1 MNIRWIPNRVLLVTF
16 LAMSGV
22 VYGEGGQQCQPET
35 VVFFCNGVW
44 NDAEDADESRRFL
57 QDVLDIHISG
67 TNLDGTI
74 TYKLAH
80 NPSNGYLE
88 DLLETFEQDLQT
100 SYSLFWDYLAEWDAM
115 PDFLQDKIIAI
126 AKEVDT
132 AVVSA
137 NPSVQ
142 DHITLY
148 NTYLS
153 EGKMVVLVA
162 HSQGNLYGNI
172 AYLGIDPQYIDGF
185 GMVSVAN
192 PDSSVAGG
200 GPYTTIDED
209 FIIGSIPLALLP
221 NLDNFFGPL
230 NWGDVWGGHSFIKSY
245 MAPGRKAETKILN
258 DVVTMINELRAKNA
272 STEAIEIVNTYNI
285 LGVICGNPGTTLVT
299 IPQDACITEISTY
312 HWCDGGQ
319 PAGTHSLYNINTGIT
334 YGPFSGTIDFR
345 FWVSYPN
352 TYVPAGNYEVIDSEP
367 STWSHTNSGGFVLI
381 KGILCY

>member
-100 SYSLFWDYLAEWDAM
+100 NYSLFWNYLAEWDIM

-126 AKEVDT
+126 ANEVDA

-142 DHITLY
+142 EHIALY
-148 NTYLS
+148 NQYLS

-172 AYLGIDPQYIDGF
+172 AYRGIAPQYIDGF

>member
-1 MNIRWIPNRVLLVTF
+1 MNIRWISHRVLLVTF

-35 VVFFCNGVW
+35 VVFFGNGVW
-44 NDAEDADESRRFL
+44 NDAEDANESRRKL
-57 QDVLDIHISG
+57 ETHLNTHISG

-100 SYSLFWDYLAEWDAM
+100 SYSLFWNYLAEWDTM

-126 AKEVDT
+126 AKEVDAT
-132 AVVSA
+132 VVSA

-142 DHITLY
+142 EHIGRY

-172 AYLGIDPQYIDGF
+172 AHLGIAPQYIDGF

-192 PDSSVAGG
+192 PDSYVAGG
-200 GPYTTIDED
+200 GLYTTIDEYL
-209 FIIGSIPLALLP
+209 IGSIPLALLP

-230 NWGDVWGGHSFIKSY
+230 NWGDVWGGHSFIKS
-245 MAPGRKAETKILN
+245 
-258 DVVTMINELRAKNA
+258 
-272 STEAIEIVNTYNI
+272 
-285 LGVICGNPGTTLVT
+285 
-299 IPQDACITEISTY
+299 
-312 HWCDGGQ
+312 
-319 PAGTHSLYNINTGIT
+319 
-334 YGPFSGTIDFR
+334 
-345 FWVSYPN
+345 
-352 TYVPAGNYEVIDSEP
+352 
-367 STWSHTNSGGFVLI
+367 
-381 KGILCY
+381 

>member
-1 MNIRWIPNRVLLVTF
+1 MKIRWIFTLLPFVTF

-22 VYGEGGQQCQPET
+22 VYGEGEQQCQPGV
-35 VVFFCNGVW
+35 VVFFGNGVW
-44 NDAEDADESRRFL
+44 NDVEDADESSSL
-57 QDVLDIHISG
+57 LEELLEAHVSG
-67 TNLDGTI
+67 TNLDGII
-74 TYKLAH
+74 TYKLAY
-80 NPSNGYLE
+80 NPSEGALK

-100 SYSLFWDYLAEWDAM
+100 NYSLFWNYLAEWDLM
-115 PDFLQDKIIAI
+115 PDFLQDKILAI
-126 AKEVDT
+126 AKEVDA
-132 AVVSA
+132 AVVNA

-142 DHITLY
+142 EHIALY
-148 NTYLS
+148 NRYLS

-245 MAPGRKAETKILN
+245 MAPGHNAETKILN
-258 DVVTMINELRAKNA
+258 DVVTMINKLMASNA
-272 STEAIEIVNTYNI
+272 STEAVEIVHTYNL

-299 IPQDACITEISTY
+299 IPQDAYITEIRTY
-312 HWCDGGQ
+312 HWCDEGQ
-319 PAGTHSLYNINTGIT
+319 PAGTHSLYNNNLFIM
-334 YGPFSGTIDFR
+334 YGPFSGTTDFR
-345 FWVSYPN
+345 DWVSYPN
-352 TYVPAGNYEVIDSEP
+352 TYLSAGNYEVIDSEP
-367 STWSHTNSGGFVLI
+367 NTWSHTYSGGFVII
-381 KGILCY
+381 KGIVCY

>member
-1 MNIRWIPNRVLLVTF
+1 MNIRRISHRVLLVTF

-22 VYGEGGQQCQPET
+22 VYGEGDQQCQPEV
-35 VVFFCNGVW
+35 VVFFGNGVW
-44 NDAEDADESRRFL
+44 NDVEDAEESKELLLNR
-57 QDVLDIHISG
+57 VNAHISG
-67 TNLDGTI
+67 TSLDGTI
-74 TYKLAH
+74 TYGLAY
-80 NPSNGYLE
+80 NPSEGALK
-88 DLLETFEQDLQT
+88 DLLETLEQDLQT
-100 SYSLFWDYLAEWDAM
+100 NYSLFWNYLAEWDTM
-115 PDFLQDKIIAI
+115 PDFLQDRIIEI
-126 AKEVDT
+126 ANEVDA

-148 NTYLS
+148 NKYLS
-153 EGKMVVLVA
+153 EGKMAVLVA

-172 AYLGIDPQYIDGF
+172 AYLGIDPHYIDGF

-192 PDSSVAGG
+192 PDSSVAGR
-200 GPYTTIDED
+200 GPYTTIHED
-209 FIIGSIPLALLP
+209 IIIGSILSALPP

-245 MAPGRKAETKILN
+245 MASGYKAETKILN
-258 DVVTMINELRAKNA
+258 DVVSMINELGAKNA
-272 STEAIEIVNTYNI
+272 STEAIEIVNTYNL

-312 HWCDGGQ
+312 HWCDKGQ
-319 PAGTHSLYNINTGIT
+319 PAGTHSLYNINTGVT

-367 STWSHTNSGGFVLI
+367 STWSHTNNGGFVLI
-381 KGILCY
+381 KGMLCY

>member
-80 NPSNGYLE
+80 NPSDGYLE

-245 MAPGRKAETKILN
+245 MASGHEAETKILN
-258 DVVTMINELRAKNA
+258 DVVVMINELRAKNA

>member
-1 MNIRWIPNRVLLVTF
+1 MNIRWIPNRVLLVIF

-35 VVFFCNGVW
+35 VVFFGNGVW

-57 QDVLDIHISG
+57 QDVLEIHISG

-80 NPSNGYLE
+80 NPSDGYLE

-100 SYSLFWDYLAEWDAM
+100 DYSLFWNYLAEWDTM

-126 AKEVDT
+126 ANEVDA

-137 NPSVQ
+137 NSSVQ
-142 DHITLY
+142 EHITLY
-148 NTYLS
+148 NRYLS
-153 EGKMVVLVA
+153 EGKLVVLVP

-172 AYLGIDPQYIDGF
+172 AYLGINPQHSDGF

-192 PDSSVAGG
+192 PDGYVAGG

-209 FIIGSIPLALLP
+209 LIIGSIPLALLP

-230 NWGDVWGGHSFIKSY
+230 NWGDIWGGHSFIKSY
-245 MAPGRKAETKILN
+245 MASGYKAETKILN
-258 DVVTMINELRAKNA
+258 DVVTMINKLMTSNA
-272 STEAIEIVNTYNI
+272 STEAVVIVNTYNI
-285 LGVICGNPGTTLVT
+285 LDVVCGDPGTTLVT
-299 IPQDACITEISTY
+299 IPQDAYITEISTY
-312 HWCDGGQ
+312 HWCDKGQ
-319 PAGTHSLYNINTGIT
+319 PAGTHSLYNINTGVT

-367 STWSHTNSGGFVLI
+367 STWSHTNNGGFVLI
-381 KGILCY
+381 KGIVCY

>member
-1 MNIRWIPNRVLLVTF
+1 MNIRWISHRVLLVTF
-16 LAMSGV
+16 LTMSGV
-22 VYGEGGQQCQPET
+22 VYGEGEQQCQPEV
-35 VVFFCNGVW
+35 VVFFGNGVW

-57 QDVLDIHISG
+57 QDVLEIHISG

-74 TYKLAH
+74 TYKLAY

-100 SYSLFWDYLAEWDAM
+100 NYSLFWNYLAEWDTM
-115 PDFLQDKIIAI
+115 PDFLQDRIIEI
-126 AKEVDT
+126 ANEVDA

-142 DHITLY
+142 EHIALY
-148 NTYLS
+148 NQYLS

-172 AYLGIDPQYIDGF
+172 AYLGIDQHYIDGF

-192 PDSSVAGG
+192 PDSSVAGR
-200 GPYTTIDED
+200 GPYTTIHED
-209 FIIGSIPLALLP
+209 IIIGSILSALPP

-245 MAPGRKAETKILN
+245 MASGYKAETKILN
-258 DVVTMINELRAKNA
+258 DVVSMINELGAKNA
-272 STEAIEIVNTYNI
+272 STEAIEIVNTYNL

-312 HWCDGGQ
+312 HWCDKGQ
-319 PAGTHSLYNINTGIT
+319 PAGTHSLYNINTGVT

-367 STWSHTNSGGFVLI
+367 STWSHTNNGGFVLI

>member
-1 MNIRWIPNRVLLVTF
+1 MKIQWIPHIVLLVTF

-22 VYGEGGQQCQPET
+22 AYGEGEQQCQPEV
-35 VVFFCNGVW
+35 VVFFGNGVW
-44 NDAEDADESRRFL
+44 NDAEDADESTSL
-57 QDVLDIHISG
+57 LEECLEAHVSG
-67 TNLDGTI
+67 TNLDGII
-74 TYKLAH
+74 TYELAH
-80 NPSNGYLE
+80 NPSEGYLE

-100 SYSLFWDYLAEWDAM
+100 SYSLFWNYLADWDIM
-115 PDFLQDKIIAI
+115 PDLLQDKIIEI
-126 AKEVDT
+126 ANEVDA

-142 DHITLY
+142 EHIEQY

-153 EGKMVVLVA
+153 EGKTVVLVA

-192 PDSSVAGG
+192 PDSYVADG

-209 FIIGSIPLALLP
+209 FIIGSIPLALPP

-230 NWGDVWGGHSFIKSY
+230 NWGDIWGGHSFIKSY
-245 MAPGRKAETKILN
+245 MASGHEAETKILN

>member
-1 MNIRWIPNRVLLVTF
+1 MKAGDYCKIGL
-16 LAMSGV
+16 
-22 VYGEGGQQCQPET
+22 ET
-35 VVFFCNGVW
+35 
-44 NDAEDADESRRFL
+44 
-57 QDVLDIHISG
+57 HISG

-74 TYKLAH
+74 TYELAY
-80 NPSNGYLE
+80 NPSEGYLE

-100 SYSLFWDYLAEWDAM
+100 NYSLFWNYLAEWDTM
-115 PDFLQDKIIAI
+115 PDFLQDRIIEI
-126 AKEVDT
+126 ANEVDA

-142 DHITLY
+142 DHIALY
-148 NTYLS
+148 NKYLS

-172 AYLGIDPQYIDGF
+172 AYLGIDPHYIDGF

-192 PDSSVAGG
+192 PDSSVAGR
-200 GPYTTIDED
+200 GPYTTIHED
-209 FIIGSIPLALLP
+209 IIIGSILSALPP

-245 MAPGRKAETKILN
+245 MASGYKAETKILN
-258 DVVTMINELRAKNA
+258 DVVSMINELGAKNA
-272 STEAIEIVNTYNI
+272 STEAIEIVNTYNL

-312 HWCDGGQ
+312 HWCDKGQ
-319 PAGTHSLYNINTGIT
+319 PAGTHSLYNINTGVT

-367 STWSHTNSGGFVLI
+367 STWSHTNNGGFVLI

>member
-245 MAPGRKAETKILN
+245 MAPGHNAETKILN
-258 DVVTMINELRAKNA
+258 DVVTMINKLMASNA
-272 STEAIEIVNTYNI
+272 STEAVEIVHTYNL

-299 IPQDACITEISTY
+299 IPQDAYITEIRTY